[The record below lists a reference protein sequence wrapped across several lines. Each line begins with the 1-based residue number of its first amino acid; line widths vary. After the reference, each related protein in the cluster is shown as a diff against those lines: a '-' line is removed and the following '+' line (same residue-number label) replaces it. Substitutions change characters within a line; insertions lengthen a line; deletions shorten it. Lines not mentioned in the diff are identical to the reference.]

1 MGNLQKSG
9 GLLHQERLRKDRS
22 PNIFGRPLSCSFF
35 SSAEEEEEDFDG
47 GARRSGRSKC
57 WDKQTNSWGDY
68 ARKHHKEDCR
78 RETRTSLEAVKI
90 ASPREGSL
98 QGGAE
103 AKFTTICSP
112 NFFS

>member
-22 PNIFGRPLSCSFF
+22 PNIFGRPLSCFFF
-35 SSAEEEEEDFDG
+35 SSAEEEEEEDFDG
-47 GARRSGRSKC
+47 GARRSERSKC

-78 RETRTSLEAVKI
+78 RETRTSLEAIKI
-90 ASPREGSL
+90 ASPREG
-98 QGGAE
+98 
-103 AKFTTICSP
+103 
-112 NFFS
+112 